1 MLLKELSYKREIE
14 LKDHKKRLAMSES
27 NKMEEGE
34 EMQRLREEG
43 DEQGKRL
50 AEIQVKYE
58 MAEDE
63 VKALKRQI
71 EEL

>member
-14 LKDHKKRLAMSES
+14 LKDHKKRLVMSES

-63 VKALKRQI
+63 VKALKGQI